1 MNMREIREAAR
12 GPMKNFCKLCP
23 VCDGRACAGQV
34 PGMGGTI
41 TGEHGT
47 GKLKKKLAY
56 IMYGPEKMAKL
67 CQFKHAMDP
76 KGLLGPGNILTE
88 VEA

>member
-41 TGEHGT
+41 TGSSFQANYEAH
-47 GKLKKKLAY
+47 
-56 IMYGPEKMAKL
+56 
-67 CQFKHAMDP
+67 
-76 KGLLGPGNILTE
+76 PGRPSDRR
-88 VEA
+88 

>member
-34 PGMGGTI
+34 PGMGGAI
-41 TGEHGT
+41 TASWAEGR
-47 GKLKKKLAY
+47 LR
-56 IMYGPEKMAKL
+56 
-67 CQFKHAMDP
+67 
-76 KGLLGPGNILTE
+76 
-88 VEA
+88 VEAVFPG